1 MGVENG
7 QLTLHLQWSRLQ
19 LNPSELAELSDLT
32 YAANA
37 VSFEVGPDRWMWS
50 PESSGLF
57 TVRNIR
63 KIIEEKSFPND
74 GFGFFWNRWVP
85 LKINLLVWRLVLD
98 RLPTTTNL
106 SRRNV
111 QIPALDCKICHDGDE
126 TASQLFFHADWL
138 KVYGILSLNGA
149 SWDQYSCYI

>member
-1 MGVENG
+1 MVGWPVVVQQVHTFICAGTPQSACLQERTGVEND

-85 LKINLLVWRLVLD
+85 LKINLSVWRLVLD

-106 SRRNV
+106 SR
-111 QIPALDCKICHDGDE
+111 
-126 TASQLFFHADWL
+126 TMFFD
-138 KVYGILSLNGA
+138 VTCSYGRIKK
-149 SWDQYSCYI
+149 YKE